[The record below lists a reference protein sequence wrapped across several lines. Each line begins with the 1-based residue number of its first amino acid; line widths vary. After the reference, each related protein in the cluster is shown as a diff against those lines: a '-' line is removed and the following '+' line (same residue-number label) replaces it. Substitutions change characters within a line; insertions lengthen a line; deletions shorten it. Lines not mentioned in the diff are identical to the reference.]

1 MFPWTLL
8 QDIASPS
15 EMTADTPDAVDQ
27 FSKRIEQLVRL
38 KMHSSK
44 LRAAIARYKE
54 RLVEPR
60 TVVED
65 WPVEAAVGARALRKI
80 AGRSHDCWSVDCWS
94 VDCWSVDR

>member
-27 FSKRIEQLVRL
+27 FSKRVEQLVRL

-60 TVVED
+60 TVGED
-65 WPVEAAVGARALRKI
+65 WLVEALLLTYTVGNLEVPLEVT
-80 AGRSHDCWSVDCWS
+80 G
-94 VDCWSVDR
+94 